1 MSENKL
7 VRFILD
13 KDYIIKDFIIEKV
26 SRNFYGYLKEH
37 NASYLING
45 FYTLSYEKARCGDE
59 LVIIYEEDAQE
70 GIPSYKDLEICFEND
85 NYLIIN
91 KPPHL
96 LTIPSTHEPNDS
108 VYNRILGMGYGCYIV
123 NRLDKETSGLILIAK
138 NKFARIMLKDVL
150 KKYMAITD
158 RPLNSDSGRII
169 ANIKKEDIGIKRF
182 VSDEGQIAITNYQL
196 IKQENGLFYYDI
208 NLETGRTHQIRVH
221 FAHLGSPLINDE
233 LYGSNPNHLNLGLMC
248 RYIEFVDPF
257 SNKKIIKSLIY

>member
-7 VRFILD
+7 VRFVLD
-13 KDYIIKDFIIEKV
+13 EDYVIKDYIIEKV

-45 FYTLSYEKARCGDE
+45 LYVHSYEKGKSGDE

-70 GIPSYKDLEICFEND
+70 GIPSYKDLEICYEND

-96 LTIPSTHEPNDS
+96 LTIPSTNEPNDS
-108 VYNRILGMGYGCYIV
+108 VYNRVLGMGYGCYFV

-138 NKFARIMLKDVL
+138 NKFARIMLKDVT

-158 RPLNSDSGRII
+158 KPLNPESGRIV

-182 VSDEGQIAITNYQL
+182 VSDEGQLAITNYQL
-196 IKQENGLFYYDI
+196 IRQENDLFYYDI

-233 LYGSNPNHLNLGLMC
+233 LYGKNLGNNELGLICYFM
-248 RYIEFVDPF
+248 EFVDPF
-257 SNKKIIKSLIY
+257 LNNRITKRI